1 MKKLLI
7 LALFAAV
14 TFCAAAQELT
24 VATYNI
30 RNANRGD
37 AERGNG
43 WERRGP
49 WVCRLIEF
57 HGFDIFGSQE
67 VLDGQLHDMLAQLPD
82 YDYIGV
88 GRDDGKTQGEYA
100 PVFYKKEGFC
110 WIDVNSTYLKAR
122 IKANGVFD
130 VLSMSLFTMTP
141 PSLIGTL
148 LR

>member
-49 WVCRLIEF
+49 WGCR
-57 HGFDIFGSQE
+57 
-67 VLDGQLHDMLAQLPD
+67 P
-82 YDYIGV
+82 
-88 GRDDGKTQGEYA
+88 
-100 PVFYKKEGFC
+100 
-110 WIDVNSTYLKAR
+110 
-122 IKANGVFD
+122 
-130 VLSMSLFTMTP
+130 
-141 PSLIGTL
+141 
-148 LR
+148 

>member
-57 HGFDIFGSQE
+57 HGRTRSSPHPAASAKACSVQRATCWDRSPRTVPCRRRSSKPCAEIFHASE
-67 VLDGQLHDMLAQLPD
+67 SH
-82 YDYIGV
+82 
-88 GRDDGKTQGEYA
+88 GE
-100 PVFYKKEGFC
+100 
-110 WIDVNSTYLKAR
+110 
-122 IKANGVFD
+122 NG
-130 VLSMSLFTMTP
+130 LYHAK
-141 PSLIGTL
+141 
-148 LR
+148 

>member
-7 LALFAAV
+7 LALFTAV

-57 HGFDIFGSQE
+57 HGFDIFAPDADVSKRFISGYKAA
-67 VLDGQLHDMLAQLPD
+67 LKRALH
-82 YDYIGV
+82 G
-88 GRDDGKTQGEYA
+88 
-100 PVFYKKEGFC
+100 
-110 WIDVNSTYLKAR
+110 
-122 IKANGVFD
+122 
-130 VLSMSLFTMTP
+130 
-141 PSLIGTL
+141 
-148 LR
+148 

>member
-82 YDYIGV
+82 Y
-88 GRDDGKTQGEYA
+88 E
-100 PVFYKKEGFC
+100 
-110 WIDVNSTYLKAR
+110 
-122 IKANGVFD
+122 
-130 VLSMSLFTMTP
+130 
-141 PSLIGTL
+141 
-148 LR
+148 